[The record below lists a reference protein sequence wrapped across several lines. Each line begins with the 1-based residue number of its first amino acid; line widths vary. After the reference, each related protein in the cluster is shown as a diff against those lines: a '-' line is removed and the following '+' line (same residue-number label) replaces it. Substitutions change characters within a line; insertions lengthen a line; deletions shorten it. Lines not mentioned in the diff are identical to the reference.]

1 MIIVPFTPDFG
12 HVAGRIGQVTFV
24 HKFDISMLQLLSESP
39 LLLLFLVLAIGAPL
53 GKIKLAGVNIGITAI
68 LFTGL
73 AFGALSPD
81 IKLPAIVYEIGL
93 VLFIYCIGISSGE
106 QFFGNL
112 KRKGLRENGLAL
124 GSVILACSLILLV
137 SVIFS
142 FKASYLVGI
151 FSGSLTNTPS
161 LAASLEFIKA
171 TTPVNLI
178 ERALAEPVVAYS
190 VCYPMGVIGMILA
203 ILLFQRLFKTS
214 LKASV
219 QVQDADKL
227 TNATVVVL
235 NEQLA
240 GREVGEIITANRLNV
255 VFGRISRGGKSFIAQ
270 THTRLEKGD
279 LMTIVGKPAQIE
291 HATNV
296 LGERS
301 NVSLEI
307 DHQQLDVR
315 RIFVSNH
322 DLVGQTLKDLNLP
335 HTMGIIITRIRR
347 GDSDILPNAETTLQ
361 FGDRVR
367 VLTARNEMISASKF
381 FGDSYAAQSEVD
393 ILTLGLGVAI
403 GFFLGMIPI
412 PLPGGL
418 VLKLGIAGGPLIV
431 ALILGSVNRV
441 GKLVFVMPYSANNTI
456 RQFGLVLFL
465 AGIGTRSGFAFRET
479 IAHSDQGINF
489 FLIGSLITVFIGFFF
504 LFVGHRV
511 LKISFPRLA
520 GMLAGLQTQ
529 PAVLAFVNDQAKS
542 EQPNIGYSSV
552 FPIAT
557 LSKIILAQIL
567 LTLLA

>member
-1 MIIVPFTPDFG
+1 
-12 HVAGRIGQVTFV
+12 
-24 HKFDISMLQLLSESP
+24 MLQLLSESP

-53 GKIKLAGVNIGITAI
+53 GKIKIGGVNAGITSI

-73 AFGALSPD
+73 AFGALSPT

-112 KRKGLRENGLAL
+112 RKKGLGENALAF
-124 GSVILACSLILLV
+124 GSVLLV
-137 SVIFS
+137 AVVMVLISVFAS
-142 FKASYLVGI
+142 FKSSYLVGI
-151 FSGSLTNTPS
+151 FAGSLTNTPS

-171 TTPVNLI
+171 VTPVDLI
-178 ERALAEPVVAYS
+178 EHALAEPVVAYS
-190 VCYPMGVIGMILA
+190 VCYPMGVMGMILA
-203 ILLFQRLFKTS
+203 IILFQRIFKTS
-214 LKASV
+214 LKSGAGIA
-219 QVQDADKL
+219 DADKL
-227 TNATVVVL
+227 TNATVVISNGNVIGM
-235 NEQLA
+235 A
-240 GREVGEIITANRLNV
+240 VGEIITSNKLKV
-255 VFGRISRGGKSFIAQ
+255 VFGRISREGTSFLALNN
-270 THTRLEKGD
+270 TLLEKGD
-279 LMTIVGKPAQIE
+279 LMTIVGKPAEVERAIR
-291 HATNV
+291 V

-301 NVSLEI
+301 SIKLEM

-322 DLVGQTLKDLNLP
+322 DLVGQSLKDLNLP

-367 VLTARNEMISASKF
+367 VLTGRSELASASKF

-403 GFFLGMIPI
+403 GFFIGMIPI
-412 PLPGGL
+412 PLPGGI

-431 ALILGSVNRV
+431 ALILGAVNRI

-465 AGIGTRSGFAFRET
+465 AGVGTRSGFAFRET
-479 IAHSDQGINF
+479 IAHSDQGLNF
-489 FLIGSLITVFIGFFF
+489 FLIGSMITLSIGFLF
-504 LFVGHRV
+504 LFVGHRF

-520 GMLAGLQTQ
+520 GMLAGFQTQ
-529 PAVLAFVNDQAKS
+529 PAVLAFVNEQARS

-557 LSKIILAQIL
+557 LSKIILAQVL
-567 LTLLA
+567 LTLLT